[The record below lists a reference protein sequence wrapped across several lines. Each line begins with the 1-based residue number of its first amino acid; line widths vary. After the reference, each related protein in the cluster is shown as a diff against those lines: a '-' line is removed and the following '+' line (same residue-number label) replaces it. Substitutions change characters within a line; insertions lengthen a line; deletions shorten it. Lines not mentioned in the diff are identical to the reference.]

1 MTSQNI
7 GKFFEFFVVKLGR
20 IRLTLL
26 RTADVVVIGGGVIGT
41 SVAYHLARM
50 GAGRVVLL
58 ERKQLASGATG
69 TSSGLVRMHYDNP
82 LEAEI
87 AFKSLET
94 FQRFDEIVGGDCGF
108 VRTGFL
114 RTVKPHDLE
123 RLKANVAMLQAL
135 GVNTWLVTG
144 DEIGEIAH
152 YLHVEDIPLAAYE
165 PESGYADP
173 HLTTMGFA
181 DAARRHGARIFQGV
195 PVIGIETNG
204 DRVTGVRTPQG
215 EVAAPVAINA
225 AGPWGALV
233 AALAGVSLDL
243 TIIHH
248 QVAVVETPAKV
259 PWPHLTVID
268 RLHRIYLRPE
278 TGHLTL
284 IGASHDNRSIG
295 ADQLDTYNQNL
306 TYETRNRV
314 LERLCARVPA
324 METAAAHRG
333 HAGVNE
339 HTPDKHAL
347 LGPVPGV
354 EGFYCAV
361 GCSGHGFK
369 ESPVIGQAMAELV
382 LNGRAE
388 IVDITPLRL
397 TRFQEGAPYR
407 GSHAYHD

>member
-1 MTSQNI
+1 
-7 GKFFEFFVVKLGR
+7 LA
-20 IRLTLL
+20 LP

-41 SVAYHLARM
+41 SIAFHLARM

-82 LEAEI
+82 LEGEI
-87 AFKSLET
+87 AVKSFDT
-94 FQRFDEIVGGDCGF
+94 FRRFDDIVGGDCGF

-123 RLKANVAMLQAL
+123 KLQANVAMLRVL
-135 GVNTWLVTG
+135 GADTWLVTR
-144 DEIGEIAH
+144 EEVREMAP
-152 YLHVEDIPLAAYE
+152 YLHAADIPLAAYE

-181 DAARRHGARIFQGV
+181 DAARRHGAQIFQGV
-195 PVIGIETNG
+195 PVTGISING
-204 DRVTGVRTPQG
+204 SRATGVQTTQG
-215 EVAAPVAINA
+215 DIAAPVTVNA

-233 AALAGVSLDL
+233 AALAGVSLGL

-248 QVAVVETPAKV
+248 QVAVVEPPTEV
-259 PWPHLTVID
+259 PRPHLTVID
-268 RLHRIYLRPE
+268 RLQRIYLRPE
-278 TGHLTL
+278 TGRLTL
-284 IGASHDNRSIG
+284 VGASHDNHPIRS
-295 ADQLDTYNQNL
+295 DQLDTYSESL
-306 TYETRNRV
+306 TYETRNRA
-314 LERLCARVPA
+314 LERLCTRIPA
-324 METAAAHRG
+324 MKTAAARRG
-333 HAGVNE
+333 HAGVNG
-339 HTPDKHAL
+339 HTQDKHAL
-347 LGPVPGV
+347 LGPVPGL

-369 ESPVIGQAMAELV
+369 EAPVIGQAMAELV

-397 TRFQEGAPYR
+397 TRFKEGMPYR
-407 GSHAYHD
+407 GSYAYDD